1 MKTINEIEEEYNNFE
16 IKSTHVAKIDEFM
29 AFMMVGIDDTFEIE
43 RDYKIEKKENKR
55 WQLAAKIRNFFN
67 FIFEEEE
74 ERFYDYDNQILDEL
88 TELITKYRNYFE
100 RIIQIVNKDN
110 YKELLKLVDFLCK
123 YYGEE
128 IDYYEYR
135 RDKLEMELKGLSF
148 CNSRYEDNQEVIDE
162 FTNRVLNEI
171 EKTPGKVYKYV

>member
-1 MKTINEIEEEYNNFE
+1 MKTITELEEEYEKFE
-16 IKSTHVAKIDEFM
+16 IKSKHVNSLEEFL
-29 AFMMVGIDDTFEIE
+29 AFIIIGIDDTYEIE

-55 WQLAAKIRNFFN
+55 WQLAAKIRNLFN

-74 ERFYDYDNQILDEL
+74 ECFYDYDNQILDEL
-88 TELITKYRNYFE
+88 TELITKYRNYFQ

-135 RDKLEMELKGLSF
+135 RDELEMELKGLNF

-162 FTNRVLNEI
+162 FAEKILKSF
-171 EKTPGKVYKYV
+171 EKTPEKIYEK

>member
-1 MKTINEIEEEYNNFE
+1 MKAITELEEEYEKFE
-16 IKSTHVAKIDEFM
+16 IKSKHVNSLEEFL
-29 AFMMVGIDDTFEIE
+29 AFIIIGIDDTYEIE
-43 RDYKIEKKENKR
+43 KDYKKEIKENKR
-55 WQLAAKIRNFFN
+55 WQLSAKIRNFFN

-74 ERFYDYDNQILDEL
+74 ESFYDYDNQILDEL
-88 TELITKYRNYFE
+88 TELITKYRNYFQ

-135 RDKLEMELKGLSF
+135 RDELEMELKGLNF

-162 FTNRVLNEI
+162 FAEKILKSF
-171 EKTPGKVYKYV
+171 EKTPEKIYEK

>member
-1 MKTINEIEEEYNNFE
+1 MKTITELEEEYEKFE
-16 IKSTHVAKIDEFM
+16 IKSKHVNSLEEFL
-29 AFMMVGIDDTFEIE
+29 AFIIIGIDDTYEIE
-43 RDYKIEKKENKR
+43 KDYKKEIKENKR
-55 WQLAAKIRNFFN
+55 WQLSAKIRNFFN

-74 ERFYDYDNQILDEL
+74 ESFYDYDNQILDEL
-88 TELITKYRNYFE
+88 TELITKYRNYFQ

-135 RDKLEMELKGLSF
+135 RDELEMELKGLNF

-162 FTNRVLNEI
+162 FAEKILKSF
-171 EKTPGKVYKYV
+171 EKTPEKIYEK

>member
-1 MKTINEIEEEYNNFE
+1 MKTITELKEEYEKFE
-16 IKSTHVAKIDEFM
+16 IKSKHVNSLEEFL
-29 AFMMVGIDDTFEIE
+29 AFIIIGIDDTYEIE
-43 RDYKIEKKENKR
+43 KDYKKEIKENKR
-55 WQLAAKIRNFFN
+55 WQLSAKIRNFFN

-74 ERFYDYDNQILDEL
+74 ESFYDYDNQILDEL
-88 TELITKYRNYFE
+88 TELITKYRNYFQ

-135 RDKLEMELKGLSF
+135 RDELEMELKGLNF

-162 FTNRVLNEI
+162 FAEKILKSF
-171 EKTPGKVYKYV
+171 EKTPEKIYEK